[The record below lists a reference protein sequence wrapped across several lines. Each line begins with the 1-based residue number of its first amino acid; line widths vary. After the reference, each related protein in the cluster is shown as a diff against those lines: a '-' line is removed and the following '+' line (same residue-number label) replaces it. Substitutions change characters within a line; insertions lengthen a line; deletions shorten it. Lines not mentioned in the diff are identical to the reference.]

1 MPACAARSV
10 RIRRTRVFAINFSE
24 ELFDG
29 MKNSIDKRGEIGD
42 KDHIETARLAGSV
55 GGNPALFETVKRLTP
70 ETVVSC
76 RHLMT

>member
-1 MPACAARSV
+1 
-10 RIRRTRVFAINFSE
+10 
-24 ELFDG
+24 
-29 MKNSIDKRGEIGD
+29 MKNSIDKRGKIGD

>member
-1 MPACAARSV
+1 
-10 RIRRTRVFAINFSE
+10 
-24 ELFDG
+24 
-29 MKNSIDKRGEIGD
+29 MKNSIDKRGDMAD
-42 KDHIETARLAGSV
+42 KGSSKQQTTAGSV